1 MDTVISSLPSQVSA
15 ILMGNFGVVEVLAMF
30 SIGAFTA
37 LEVVLS
43 IFERFKRY
51 RGLYFWSMQ
60 VAAWGILVHAIV
72 AQIRFMSYA
81 TNLSMTIPFVIGWI
95 CMVSGQATVLYSRLH
110 LVVHDIRHVRWV
122 LWMIIT
128 NFFILHTPMTAL
140 FFCLNLG
147 DDRCARPAAIFDRLQ
162 VCGFAAQDTVICAIY
177 IREALRVM
185 KPICAIK
192 GREGRRTINWLVL
205 VNLFGIFLN
214 ILMIV
219 TEFKFHFI
227 AIGFK
232 TIAYGIKLKLEFF
245 ALTQLRELTRTY
257 PCTLCRGV
265 PGNAA
270 RVSSDINIF
279 DMLSNRRRQ
288 ANTTRD
294 ATLPTSTATTGPQS
308 PQSRRD
314 SMYDFHDAL
323 RQTVSTQSLNQSHTD
338 HSLHARSDTRSTV
351 EMTLW
356 ETPK

>member
-1 MDTVISSLPSQVSA
+1 MDTVISSLPRQVSE
-15 ILMGNFGVVEVLAMF
+15 ILMGSFSVVEILAMF
-30 SIGAFTA
+30 AIAAFTA
-37 LEVVLS
+37 LEVILS

-60 VAAWGILVHAIV
+60 VAAWGILVHAVV

-81 TNLSMTIPFVIGWI
+81 TNISMAIPFVIGWI
-95 CMVSGQATVLYSRLH
+95 CMVSGQAMVLYSRLH

-162 VCGFAAQDTVICAIY
+162 VCGFAAQDTIICAIY

-205 VNLFGIFLN
+205 VNLFGILLN
-214 ILMIV
+214 IMMIV
-219 TEFKFHFI
+219 TEFKLHFA

-232 TIAYGIKLKLEFF
+232 AIAYGIKLKLEFF

-265 PGNAA
+265 PGNA

-279 DMLSNRRRQ
+279 DMLANRRQ
-288 ANTTRD
+288 ASNNTRNTTQ
-294 ATLPTSTATTGPQS
+294 PTSVGAGGPRS
-308 PQSRRD
+308 PHSRRG

-338 HSLHARSDTRSTV
+338 NSLHGRSDTRSTV